1 MPGFVS
7 GGVIAAWLVAGQ
19 AAVTTRQPEPPA
31 LQFESLD
38 SRPADQ
44 ARVRRLDREQL
55 RSIVQLVGLD
65 DPGPPIRVVLAPEDS
80 EVARATPPWIAG
92 FARGA
97 TDTVVLFP
105 SRSPRY
111 PHDSIEAVL
120 RHEVAH
126 ILIARAADRQT
137 VPRWFDEGLA
147 MVAERTWQFEDRW
160 QLVWALVSTDQLR
173 MDHVNDRFASG
184 SRAMGRAYA
193 LASAFVQHIIDTHG
207 TDAPARILA
216 GVASG
221 APFEAAFARATGR
234 SLSDAERT
242 YHAELTSWTRKLSL
256 LTSPLVLWMMVT
268 VLALA
273 VIYVS
278 RRRSAERRRKWA
290 EEDAREA
297 IGPAEDGWTDETAS
311 PGGRTPPRDWVH

>member
-1 MPGFVS
+1 MPSFV
-7 GGVIAAWLVAGQ
+7 GCGVIAAWLVAVQ
-19 AAVTTRQPEPPA
+19 TAVTTRPPEPPT
-31 LQFESLD
+31 LEFESLD
-38 SRPADQ
+38 SRPTDE
-44 ARVRRLDREQL
+44 ARVRRLDRDQL
-55 RSIVQLVGLD
+55 RDIMQLVGLD

-80 EVARATPPWIAG
+80 EIAGATPPWIAG

-97 TDTVVLFP
+97 TGTVVLFP
-105 SRSPRY
+105 QRSPRY

-126 ILIARAADRQT
+126 ILIARAADGQS

-147 MVAERTWQFEDRW
+147 MAAERTWQFEDHW
-160 QLVWALVSTDQLR
+160 QLAWALVSTDQLR
-173 MDHVNDRFASG
+173 MEHVNHLFASG

-207 TDAPARILA
+207 AEAPARILA

-221 APFEAAFARATGR
+221 APFEVAFARATGR
-234 SLSDAERT
+234 SLSDSERSYLT
-242 YHAELTSWTRKLSL
+242 ELTSWTRRLSF

-290 EEDAREA
+290 EEEEDAR
-297 IGPAEDGWTDETAS
+297 DV
-311 PGGRTPPRDWVH
+311 RTPPRDWVH